1 MKNYRQLFTFARTA
15 LEKAYAPY
23 SHFRVG
29 AAIEAD
35 DGKVYAGC
43 NVENASFPEGWC
55 AETTAIGHLVM
66 GGARRIVRAVVVASR
81 IDGERVPGGRFCTPC
96 GGCRQRLMEFAAP
109 DTEIWAADPDGAS
122 QRFTMAELLP
132 AGFVLEE

>member
-1 MKNYRQLFTFARTA
+1 MINKTFKVKPEHENYRQLFTFARTA

-43 NVENASFPEGWC
+43 NVENVSYPCGTC
-55 AETTAIGHLVM
+55 AEAGAVAAM
-66 GGARRIVRAVVVASR
+66 VCGGSAKIRRILVTSDGAALVA
-81 IDGERVPGGRFCTPC
+81 P
-96 GGCRQRLMEFAAP
+96 AAP
-109 DTEIWAADPDGAS
+109 ACSGFGI
-122 QRFTMAELLP
+122 FP
-132 AGFVLEE
+132 AGNGNSAGRPGRSKEDNDDQRAFAQCL

>member
-43 NVENASFPEGWC
+43 NVENVSYPCGTC
-55 AETTAIGHLVM
+55 AEAGAVAAM
-66 GGARRIVRAVVVASR
+66 VCGGSAKIRRILVTSDGAALVALR
-81 IDGERVPGGRFCTPC
+81 
-96 GGCRQRLMEFAAP
+96 RLP
-109 DTEIWAADPDGAS
+109 AADFGI
-122 QRFTMAELLP
+122 FP
-132 AGFVLEE
+132 AGNGNSAGRPGRSKEDNDDQRAFAQCL

>member
-35 DGKVYAGC
+35 DGKVYAGA
-43 NVENASFPEGWC
+43 NVENVSYPRHLRRSRRRRRHGLRRKRQNPADPRHLRRRRAGCPLRRLPQRILEFSLPE
-55 AETTAIGHLVM
+55 
-66 GGARRIVRAVVVASR
+66 
-81 IDGERVPGGRFCTPC
+81 
-96 GGCRQRLMEFAAP
+96 
-109 DTEIWAADPDGAS
+109 TEIRWPTGRSKEDNDD
-122 QRFTMAELLP
+122 QRAFAQCL
-132 AGFVLEE
+132 

>member
-43 NVENASFPEGWC
+43 NVENVSYPCGTC
-55 AETTAIGHLVM
+55 AEA
-66 GGARRIVRAVVVASR
+66 GAVAAM
-81 IDGERVPGGRFCTPC
+81 VC
-96 GGCRQRLMEFAAP
+96 GGSTKIRRRRAGCPLRRLP
-109 DTEIWAADPDGAS
+109 AADFGIFSAGNGNSPGRPGRSKEDNDD
-122 QRFTMAELLP
+122 QRAFAQCL
-132 AGFVLEE
+132 

>member
-43 NVENASFPEGWC
+43 NVENVSYPCGTC
-55 AETTAIGHLVM
+55 AEAGAVAAM
-66 GGARRIVRAVVVASR
+66 VCGGSAKIRRI
-81 IDGERVPGGRFCTPC
+81 
-96 GGCRQRLMEFAAP
+96 LAAP
-109 DTEIWAADPDGAS
+109 ACS
-122 QRFTMAELLP
+122 
-132 AGFVLEE
+132 GFWNFPCRKRKFCWPTGKE

>member
-43 NVENASFPEGWC
+43 NVENVSYPCGTC
-55 AETTAIGHLVM
+55 AEAGAVAAM
-66 GGARRIVRAVVVASR
+66 VCGGSAKIRRIPPTAPRWL
-81 IDGERVPGGRFCTPC
+81 PP
-96 GGCRQRLMEFAAP
+96 AAP
-109 DTEIWAADPDGAS
+109 ACS
-122 QRFTMAELLP
+122 
-132 AGFVLEE
+132 GFWNFPCRKRKFCWPTGKE

>member
-35 DGKVYAGC
+35 DVKVYAGC
-43 NVENASFPEGWC
+43 NVENVSY
-55 AETTAIGHLVM
+55 
-66 GGARRIVRAVVVASR
+66 
-81 IDGERVPGGRFCTPC
+81 PC
-96 GGCRQRLMEFAAP
+96 GTCDGAALVAPCGACLQRILEFSLP
-109 DTEIWAADPDGAS
+109 ETEILLADREGVKK
-122 QRFTMAELLP
+122 TMTINELLP
-132 AGFVLEE
+132 NAFKEF

>member
-35 DGKVYAGC
+35 DGKVYALSLIHIS
-43 NVENASFPEGWC
+43 EP
-55 AETTAIGHLVM
+55 T
-66 GGARRIVRAVVVASR
+66 R
-81 IDGERVPGGRFCTPC
+81 PY
-96 GGCRQRLMEFAAP
+96 
-109 DTEIWAADPDGAS
+109 
-122 QRFTMAELLP
+122 
-132 AGFVLEE
+132 

>member
-43 NVENASFPEGWC
+43 NVENVSYPCGTC
-55 AETTAIGHLVM
+55 AEAGAVAAM
-66 GGARRIVRAVVVASR
+66 VCGGSAKIRRILVTSDGAALVA
-81 IDGERVPGGRFCTPC
+81 PC
-96 GGCRQRLMEFAAP
+96 GACLQRIFLCRKRKFCWPTGKE
-109 DTEIWAADPDGAS
+109 
-122 QRFTMAELLP
+122 
-132 AGFVLEE
+132 

>member
-43 NVENASFPEGWC
+43 NVENVSYPCGTC
-55 AETTAIGHLVM
+55 AEI
-66 GGARRIVRAVVVASR
+66 RRILVTSDGAALVA
-81 IDGERVPGGRFCTPC
+81 PC
-96 GGCRQRLMEFAAP
+96 GACLQRILEFSLP
-109 DTEIWAADPDGAS
+109 ETEILLADREGVKK
-122 QRFTMAELLP
+122 TMTINELLP
-132 AGFVLEE
+132 NAFKEF

>member
-43 NVENASFPEGWC
+43 NVENVSYPCGTC
-55 AETTAIGHLVM
+55 AEAGAV
-66 GGARRIVRAVVVASR
+66 GG
-81 IDGERVPGGRFCTPC
+81 DENP
-96 GGCRQRLMEFAAP
+96 P
-109 DTEIWAADPDGAS
+109 DFGI
-122 QRFTMAELLP
+122 FP
-132 AGFVLEE
+132 AGNGNSAGRPGRSKEDNDDQRAFAQCL

>member
-43 NVENASFPEGWC
+43 NVENVS
-55 AETTAIGHLVM
+55 
-66 GGARRIVRAVVVASR
+66 
-81 IDGERVPGGRFCTPC
+81 
-96 GGCRQRLMEFAAP
+96 
-109 DTEIWAADPDGAS
+109 
-122 QRFTMAELLP
+122 
-132 AGFVLEE
+132 

>member
-43 NVENASFPEGWC
+43 NVENVSYPCGTC
-55 AETTAIGHLVM
+55 AEAGAVAAM
-66 GGARRIVRAVVVASR
+66 VCGGSAKIRRILVTSDGACLQR
-81 IDGERVPGGRFCTPC
+81 I
-96 GGCRQRLMEFAAP
+96 LEFSLP
-109 DTEIWAADPDGAS
+109 ETEILLADREGVKK
-122 QRFTMAELLP
+122 TMTINELLP
-132 AGFVLEE
+132 NAFKEF

>member
-43 NVENASFPEGWC
+43 NVENVSYPCGTC
-55 AETTAIGHLVM
+55 AEAGAVAALIAAEAPKPADPRHL
-66 GGARRIVRAVVVASR
+66 RRRRA
-81 IDGERVPGGRFCTPC
+81 
-96 GGCRQRLMEFAAP
+96 GCPLRRLP
-109 DTEIWAADPDGAS
+109 AADFGI
-122 QRFTMAELLP
+122 FP
-132 AGFVLEE
+132 AGNGNSAGRPGRSKEDNDDQRAFAQCL